1 MNPEAQLS
9 QDLTAAY
16 STATDD
22 DGLREV
28 WTELEVELGTATHQ
42 GRVRSNNED
51 HYLVTRSRHSLE
63 NLSTNLDERVL
74 QNDFS
79 LIAHGILVADGI
91 GGIAAGEASN
101 EPALMKLAQLL
112 VDMSEWIMGLERT
125 ENISAVLQRITDRF
139 LQIDEALKEKAKWDI
154 TLRGSGTTLTVA
166 CTLGANLVIGHVGDS
181 RAYLLRDT
189 QLTQLT
195 TDHTLSQSLIDA
207 GIADRDD
214 PAPRSMRHVLT
225 AALGSLGKPIE
236 PQVLHL
242 KVYPGDQL
250 LLCTDGLTKMLE
262 DKAIARVM
270 GETNSALRACE
281 MLIDLTLAEGGFDN
295 VTVAIQRFGPPSPAP
310 NTQIQE
316 TT

>member
-1 MNPEAQLS
+1 
-9 QDLTAAY
+9 
-16 STATDD
+16 
-22 DGLREV
+22 
-28 WTELEVELGTATHQ
+28 
-42 GRVRSNNED
+42 
-51 HYLVTRSRHSLE
+51 
-63 NLSTNLDERVL
+63 
-74 QNDFS
+74 
-79 LIAHGILVADGI
+79 
-91 GGIAAGEASN
+91 
-101 EPALMKLAQLL
+101 
-112 VDMSEWIMGLERT
+112 MGLERT